1 MKSVRHTAFPPVPDP
16 MAPMKS
22 AMMVS
27 APMHMPPNAAA
38 VGMYRFSSFFSACVV
53 SRCPCATSWRAL
65 ARDHAESPCLLLPKR
80 DEVAKPSPLAAA
92 WLQCLRT
99 HLATAV

>member
-1 MKSVRHTAFPPVPDP
+1 VPEP

-27 APMHMPPNAAA
+27 APIHMPPKAAA

-53 SRCPCATSWRAL
+53 SRWPCNIAHHIYQQTINR
-65 ARDHAESPCLLLPKR
+65 
-80 DEVAKPSPLAAA
+80 
-92 WLQCLRT
+92 
-99 HLATAV
+99 